1 MKYALLHCSYSAPVR
16 VEVITSD
23 TVSIVAA
30 RETVFVGAAAVRAES
45 FVVTGRLVA
54 TRDGVVARVIVC
66 AERAVT
72 RDVFALA
79 RVGDDMLL
87 FDCAVRETTGVVA
100 VRPDTDVFARPVT
113 ARLDAT
119 RDAFCNVLS
128 VVRLVAFSSRTAALA
143 TPMQTINTAMICKIF
158 FIPDSIL
165 AKLQNSG
172 QVFLYNISIVL
183 NVIFI
188 RMISNL
194 SL

>member
-30 RETVFVGAAAVRAES
+30 RETVFVWPVVARAES
-45 FVVTGRLVA
+45 FVVTGRFVA
-54 TRDGVVARVIVC
+54 ARAGVVARVIVC

-100 VRPDTDVFARPVT
+100 VRPDTDVFVRPVT

-128 VVRLVAFSSRTAALA
+128 VRLVAFSSRTAALA

-183 NVIFI
+183 NMIFI

>member
-1 MKYALLHCSYSAPVR
+1 MHCSYSAPVR

-30 RETVFVGAAAVRAES
+30 RETVFVGAAARAELL
-45 FVVTGRLVA
+45 VVTGRFVA
-54 TRDGVVARVIVC
+54 ARDGVVARVIVC

-100 VRPDTDVFARPVT
+100 VRPDTDVFVRPVT

-119 RDAFCNVLS
+119 RDVFCNVLS
-128 VVRLVAFSSRTAALA
+128 VRLVAFSSRTAALA

>member
-1 MKYALLHCSYSAPVR
+1 MHCSYSAPVR

-23 TVSIVAA
+23 TVSIVVA
-30 RETVFVGAAAVRAES
+30 RETVFVGAAAVRAELLVVMGR
-45 FVVTGRLVA
+45 FVVA
-54 TRDGVVARVIVC
+54 ARDGVVARVIVC

>member
-1 MKYALLHCSYSAPVR
+1 MKYALLHRSYSAPVR
-16 VEVITSD
+16 VDVITSD

-30 RETVFVGAAAVRAES
+30 RETVFVGAAARAELLVVMGR
-45 FVVTGRLVA
+45 FVA
-54 TRDGVVARVIVC
+54 ARDGVVARVIVC

-100 VRPDTDVFARPVT
+100 VRPDTDVFVRPVT

-119 RDAFCNVLS
+119 RDVFCNALS
-128 VVRLVAFSSRTAALA
+128 VRLVAFSSRTAALA

>member
-1 MKYALLHCSYSAPVR
+1 MR

-23 TVSIVAA
+23 TVSIVVA
-30 RETVFVGAAAVRAES
+30 RETVFVGAVARAELL
-45 FVVTGRLVA
+45 VVMGRFVA
-54 TRDGVVARVIVC
+54 TRDGVVARVIAC

-72 RDVFALA
+72 RDAFALA

-100 VRPDTDVFARPVT
+100 VRPDTDVFVRPVT

-119 RDAFCNVLS
+119 RDVFCNVLS
-128 VVRLVAFSSRTAALA
+128 VRLVAFSSRTAALA

-183 NVIFI
+183 NMIFI

>member
-16 VEVITSD
+16 VDVITSD

-30 RETVFVGAAAVRAES
+30 RETVFVGAAARAELLVVMGR
-45 FVVTGRLVA
+45 FVA
-54 TRDGVVARVIVC
+54 ARDGVVARVIVC

-100 VRPDTDVFARPVT
+100 VRPDTDVFVRPVT

-119 RDAFCNVLS
+119 RDVFCNVLS

>member
-16 VEVITSD
+16 VDVITSD

-30 RETVFVGAAAVRAES
+30 RETVFVGAAVRAES
-45 FVVTGRLVA
+45 FVVTGRFVA
-54 TRDGVVARVIVC
+54 ARDGVVARVIVC

-72 RDVFALA
+72 RDAFALV

-87 FDCAVRETTGVVA
+87 FDCTVRETTGVVA

>member
-16 VEVITSD
+16 VDVIASD

-30 RETVFVGAAAVRAES
+30 RETVFVGAATRAELLVVMGR
-45 FVVTGRLVA
+45 FVAARA
-54 TRDGVVARVIVC
+54 GVVARVIVC

-100 VRPDTDVFARPVT
+100 VRPDTDVFVRPVT

-119 RDAFCNVLS
+119 RDVFCNVLS
-128 VVRLVAFSSRTAALA
+128 VRLVAFSSRTAALA

-183 NVIFI
+183 NMIFI